1 MRIILY
7 TGKGGVGKTSVAA
20 ATALRCAELGHKT
33 IVISTDPAHSLADS
47 LDRPI
52 GALPVKLDQNLWA
65 QEVDIYHEVKEHWGV
80 IQKYV
85 MSLFSWRGMDEMVA
99 EEMSI
104 FPGMEELASLLLI
117 TRYYEA
123 ASYDCVIVDAA
134 PTGETLRL
142 LSFPE
147 VSSWWLRN
155 IFPFQ
160 RKVYQVVKP
169 VIRPFTD
176 MPLPNDDM
184 LETVKDF
191 LEELEKMHKLL
202 SDRSIASV
210 RLVLNPEKMVIKET
224 QRTFT
229 YLNLY
234 SYGVDLIVCNRL
246 IPGSVTDSYFAQ
258 WKGIQSKYLQMV
270 EEAFAP
276 LPILKVPLF
285 SQEVVGE
292 RMLRMMSKRLFDNS
306 DPSAVFFQGRS
317 HTIEK
322 AKDGYVLTIPLP
334 FAHKDEL
341 DLVRTGEDLFARV
354 GKQRR
359 NILLPR
365 ALIGL
370 DIDGAKFENDSLKVR
385 FVEPRRRRDREAHGD
400 S

>member
-20 ATALRCAELGHKT
+20 ASAMRCAELGYKT

-47 LDRPI
+47 FDRPI
-52 GALPVKLDQNLWA
+52 GAQPTELGPNLWG
-65 QEVDIYHEVKEHWGV
+65 QEVDIYHEVKNHWGTMQRYLV
-80 IQKYV
+80 
-85 MSLFSWRGMDEMVA
+85 SLLSWRGMDNMVA

-104 FPGMEELASLLLI
+104 FPGMEELVSLILI
-117 TRYYEA
+117 TRYYESR
-123 ASYDCVIVDAA
+123 SYEVIIIDAA

-155 IFPFQ
+155 LFPFQ
-160 RKVYQVVKP
+160 RKVYQAVRP

-176 MPLPNDDM
+176 MPLPADDV
-184 LETVKDF
+184 LDTVKEF
-191 LEELEKMHKLL
+191 LEELEKMHNLL
-202 SDRSIASV
+202 SNRNVSSI

-234 SYGVDLIVCNRL
+234 GYGVDMVICNRML
-246 IPGSVTDSYFAQ
+246 PNTITDQYFAN
-258 WKGIQSKYLQMV
+258 WKGLQEKYYQMV
-270 EEAFAP
+270 EDAFSP
-276 LPILKVPLF
+276 LPILKIPLF
-285 SQEVVGE
+285 DQEVVGPT
-292 RMLRMMSKRLFDNS
+292 MLKMMAASLFGQQ
-306 DPSAVFFQGRS
+306 DPSKVWFRGKT

-322 AKDGYVLTIPLP
+322 TEDGYVLSIPLP
-334 FAHKDEL
+334 FAEKGQL

-354 GKQRR
+354 GNQRR

-370 DIDGAKFENDSLKVR
+370 DIDGAKFDNQVLKIR
-385 FVEPRRRRDREAHGD
+385 FVEPAQEQKKQA
-400 S
+400 

>member
-20 ATALRCAELGHKT
+20 ATALRCAESGHKT
-33 IVISTDPAHSLADS
+33 LVISTDPAHSLADS
-47 LDRPI
+47 LDVPI
-52 GALPVKLDQNLWA
+52 GALPVKLDHNLWG
-65 QEVDIYHEVKEHWGV
+65 QEVDIYHEVKENWGV

-85 MSLFSWRGMDEMVA
+85 TSLLSWRGMDEMVA

-147 VSSWWLRN
+147 VSGWWLRN

-176 MPLPNDDM
+176 MPLPNDEM

-202 SDRSIASV
+202 SDRSITSV

-246 IPGSVTDSYFAQ
+246 IPADVTDNYFAN
-258 WKGIQSKYLQMV
+258 WKGIQEKYLQMV

-285 SQEVVGE
+285 TQEVVGE
-292 RMLRMMSKRLFDNS
+292 KMLRMMGEALFDNQ
-306 DPSAVFFQGRS
+306 DPSAIYFQGRS
-317 HTIEK
+317 HKIEK
-322 AKDGYVLTIPLP
+322 AKDGYILTIPLP
-334 FAHKDEL
+334 FAHKEEL

-354 GKQRR
+354 GAQRR

-365 ALIGL
+365 ALVGL
-370 DIDGAKFENDSLKVR
+370 DIDSAKFENDSLKVR
-385 FVEPRRRRDREAHGD
+385 FVEPRRHSDRQTKGH